1 MKKIFI
7 YPFILTI
14 IFLFNIRGEAFGYQ
28 LKAKDDLNREIE
40 LFKTPQRIVSL
51 APTHTEILFALG
63 LADNIVGVSD
73 YCNYPLEAKKKQKIG
88 GFANPDI
95 DKILALNPD
104 LILAFGTIQKPIV
117 KKLEVRGQKVFWVY
131 PHTVK
136 DILSSFERIGEITGT
151 DTAAKR
157 LMKRVEEKIKSIQRK
172 IGNIPERRRPSIFR
186 VMGFNPPGTIGGNS
200 FQTDVFNLAGG
211 RNVFADVRKDFF
223 QIDIET
229 LIKKDPDVIIIC
241 GENTEELK
249 QQLKNQK
256 GWNILKAVK
265 KDKIL
270 IISCDLICRPGPR
283 LAETIEKIAG
293 YLYPQMFSIYPQRI
307 ISLGPSLTED
317 LYLLGVE
324 DQLVANTTYCKRPP
338 EAETKEK
345 IGTVIEVNIEK
356 IVSLKPDLILMTSL
370 TNSKKI
376 EKLKTLGI
384 RLVNFPYAH
393 NFSQLCEQFLE
404 LGQIVGREKEA
415 EEVVRQAEF
424 QVESIKTSVN
434 DLPKPKVF
442 IQLGAKPLFTAIEDS
457 FVHNFIE
464 FAGGINIAS
473 GVKSGLYSRENVLS
487 QNPDVI
493 LIVTMGIV
501 GEEEKEIWEKYKIL
515 NAVKNNRIYIV
526 DSYKV
531 CSPTP
536 VSFVNVLQEIL
547 DVLHPAKGKNE

>member
-1 MKKIFI
+1 MKKNFI
-7 YPFILTI
+7 VHLILTT
-14 IFLFNIRGEAFGYQ
+14 IFLFSVRGEAFGYQ
-28 LKAKDDLNREIE
+28 LKEKDDLNREIE
-40 LFKTPQRIVSL
+40 FFQTPQRIVSL

-63 LADNIVGVSD
+63 LGDNIVGVSD
-73 YCNYPLEAKKKQKIG
+73 YCNYPSEAKEKQKIG

-136 DILSSFERIGEITGT
+136 DILNLYERLGEITGT

-157 LMKRVEEKIKSIQRK
+157 LRKRVEEKIKSIEGK
-172 IGNIPERRRPSIFR
+172 IGNIPEEKRPSIFR
-186 VMGFNPPGTIGGNS
+186 VMGLYPPGTIGGNS
-200 FQTDVFNLAGG
+200 FQTDVFYLAGG
-211 RNVFADVRKDFF
+211 RNIFADIKKDFF
-223 QIDIET
+223 QINMET
-229 LIKKDPDVIIIC
+229 LINKEPDVIIIC

-256 GWNILKAVK
+256 EWNSLKAVK
-265 KDKIL
+265 EDRIF

-283 LAETIEKIAG
+283 LAETVEKIAG

-324 DQLVANTTYCKRPP
+324 DRLVANTTYCKRPP
-338 EAETKEK
+338 EAEKKEK
-345 IGTVIEVNIEK
+345 IGSVIEVNIEK
-356 IVSLKPDLILMTSL
+356 IVSLEPDLILTTSL

-376 EKLKTLGI
+376 EKLKNLGI
-384 RLVNFPYAH
+384 KVVDFPYAH
-393 NFSQLCEQFLE
+393 NFSQLCDQFLE
-404 LGQIVGREKEA
+404 LGQIVGRKKGA
-415 EEVVRQAEF
+415 EEIVRQAEC
-424 QVESIKTSVN
+424 QVASINTSVE

-442 IQLGAKPLFTAIEDS
+442 IQVGARPLFTAIEDS
-457 FVHNFIE
+457 FIHNFIE

-473 GVKSGLYSRENVLS
+473 GVKSGLYSREKVLS

-501 GEEEKEIWEKYKIL
+501 GEEEKEIWEKYGTL
-515 NAVKNNRIYIV
+515 NAVKNSRIHIV
-526 DSYKV
+526 DSNKV

-536 VSFVNVLQEIL
+536 ISFVMVLREIL
-547 DVLHPAKGKNE
+547 DILHPGKGNK